1 METRLLIL
9 TFQEVDTR
17 YGLGQ
22 AELRQF
28 LELGLLRPAPAPDT
42 IEVEEP
48 DELLPRLARL
58 HHGLGLA
65 PEAIDVVMLMRQRL
79 LSLPAKRRGRDS
91 SSGLSRAAGPY
102 WKDSPNRPRYL
113 WPAG

>member
-1 METRLLIL
+1 METRVLIL
-9 TFQEVDTR
+9 TYQEVDSR

-28 LELGLLRPAPAPDT
+28 VELGLLSPAPAPET

-65 PEAIDVVMLMRQRL
+65 PEAIDLVLLMRQRL
-79 LSLPAKRRGRDS
+79 LNLQTALARETA
-91 SSGLSRAAGPY
+91 RARQLENFLHGTGPQ
-102 WKDSPNRPRYL
+102 RE
-113 WPAG
+113 

>member
-1 METRLLIL
+1 METRLLVL

-22 AELRQF
+22 TELRQF
-28 LELGLLRPAPAPDT
+28 LDLGLLRPAPAPDT

-79 LSLPAKRRGRDS
+79 LRLQDALARETA
-91 SSGLSRAAGPY
+91 RARQLERFITGGGP
-102 WKDSPNRPRYL
+102 L
-113 WPAG
+113 LEG

>member
-1 METRLLIL
+1 METHVLVL

-17 YGLGQ
+17 YGLGR
-22 AELRQF
+22 AELHQF

-48 DELLPRLARL
+48 DEFLPRLARL

-65 PEAIDVVMLMRQRL
+65 PEAIDVVLFMRQRVLGLQAALARETARARQLEQFISGGGPL
-79 LSLPAKRRGRDS
+79 LEE
-91 SSGLSRAAGPY
+91 
-102 WKDSPNRPRYL
+102 
-113 WPAG
+113 

>member
-1 METRLLIL
+1 METRFLVL
-9 TFQEVDTR
+9 TFQECDVR
-17 YGLGQ
+17 YGLGR

-28 LELGLLRPAPAPDT
+28 VELGLLRPAPAPET

-65 PEAIDVVMLMRQRL
+65 PEAIDLVLLMRQRL
-79 LSLPAKRRGRDS
+79 LGLQAALARETARARQLENFLRGTGPMLDS
-91 SSGLSRAAGPY
+91 
-102 WKDSPNRPRYL
+102 
-113 WPAG
+113 

>member
-1 METRLLIL
+1 MPTRVLLL
-9 TFQEVDTR
+9 TFQECDTR

-28 LELGLLRPAPAPDT
+28 VELGLLHPAPAPDT

-65 PEAIDVVMLMRQRL
+65 PEAIDLVLLMRQRL
-79 LSLPAKRRGRDS
+79 L
-91 SSGLSRAAGPY
+91 GLQAALARETARAQQLERFLHGTGPLL
-102 WKDSPNRPRYL
+102 SE
-113 WPAG
+113 

>member
-1 METRLLIL
+1 MKTHVLVL
-9 TFQEVDTR
+9 TFQECDTR

-28 LELGLLRPAPAPDT
+28 VELGLLRPTAAPET

-65 PEAIDVVMLMRQRL
+65 PEAIDLILLMRQRL
-79 LSLPAKRRGRDS
+79 LHLQASLATETARARQLENFVRGT
-91 SSGLSRAAGPY
+91 GPVLN
-102 WKDSPNRPRYL
+102 D
-113 WPAG
+113 